1 MTEVPPGPPLAELGP
16 RAIAFLLD
24 WVAGY
29 AILLV
34 GFAVVGAVVGTINDA
49 LGSLIGL
56 LSSVAALAYAFW
68 QIYEEGTTGQTLG
81 KRRVAVRVV
90 GADNG
95 GLPIG
100 FGMAFVRYLVNG
112 VCGLFW
118 LLPFV
123 DGRRQTVGDTVA
135 KTIVVSA

>member
-16 RAIAFLLD
+16 RVIAFLLD

-29 AILLV
+29 AVLFV
-34 GFAVVGAVVGTINDA
+34 AFGVVGAVVGTISDA

-68 QIYEEGTTGQTLG
+68 QIYQEGTTGQTLG
-81 KRRVAVRVV
+81 KRRAAVRVV
-90 GADNG
+90 GAENG

-118 LLPFV
+118 LLPFI
-123 DGRRQTVGDTVA
+123 DARRQTVGDKIA